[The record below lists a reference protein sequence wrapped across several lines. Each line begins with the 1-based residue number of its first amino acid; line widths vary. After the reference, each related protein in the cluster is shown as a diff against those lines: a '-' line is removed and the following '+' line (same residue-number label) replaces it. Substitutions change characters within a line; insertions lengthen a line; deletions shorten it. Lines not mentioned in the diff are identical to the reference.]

1 MKDFFEKTPP
11 YKEEE
16 IDDLMVEKPSS
27 SFFSNQPE
35 ITLFCENCK
44 GDMFFIT
51 KTYHSFEDKKKILVY
66 TYTCKNCDN
75 FEKIF
80 SIIGNT
86 VSKENRSKGIL
97 MKIGEYPVF
106 GKPIPSKV
114 ISLIGPDKDNFIKG
128 KRCEDQGLGIGSYA
142 YYRRVI
148 ETQKNRIIDH
158 IIKICKQS
166 NKYAELI
173 EQFEKAKKENQF
185 STAIGMIKQNLPDS
199 LLIDGNNPL
208 KLLHSALSKG
218 VHELTDDECL
228 KRANIIRI
236 VLTGLSK
243 RINELLKEDTEWKN
257 ALTSLNKLNQEPTNT

>member
-1 MKDFFEKTPP
+1 MLMKEFFEKVPP

-16 IDDLMVEKPSS
+16 IDDFNLTKYSPVKGNKPEL
-27 SFFSNQPE
+27 N
-35 ITLFCENCK
+35 LFCDKCNGERFFETNSSYVFTENSR
-44 GDMFFIT
+44 IVE
-51 KTYHSFEDKKKILVY
+51 YIY
-66 TYTCKNCDN
+66 YCKNCDN
-75 FEKIF
+75 SFKHFTILAQLLEE
-80 SIIGNT
+80 GDL
-86 VSKENRSKGIL
+86 SKGIL

-106 GKPIPSKV
+106 GQPIPSKV

-128 KRCEDQGLGIGSYA
+128 KRCEEQGLGIGSYA

-148 ETQKNRIIDH
+148 ETQKNRIIDQL
-158 IIKICKQS
+158 IKICKQS
-166 NKYAELI
+166 NKYEKLI

-228 KRANIIRI
+228 ERANIIRI

-257 ALTSLNKLNQEPTNT
+257 ALTSLNKLNQE